1 MHKLIIVSVLLI
13 LLSPGVFARGNEGD
27 PVAGKEKSQT
37 CAACHGVDGNSTT
50 PMWPKIAG
58 QHETYILKQLM
69 DFQSGARENA
79 QMTPMAAPLT
89 EQDMQ
94 DIAAYY
100 ASQEVKIGKAD
111 PAAIE
116 LGQRVYRAGNI
127 EAGVPACMA
136 CHGPTGRGNPAA
148 GYPSLSGQ
156 HAEYTKSQLNA
167 FRQDIRTN
175 DKNEV
180 MRTIVDRMT
189 DDEISSVAEYL
200 QGLHFRE

>member
-1 MHKLIIVSVLLI
+1 MQNSLMVFIFLA
-13 LLSPGVFARGNEGD
+13 LLSLTVFAEGD

-50 PMWPKIAG
+50 PMWPKLAG
-58 QHETYILKQLM
+58 QHETYIVKQLI
-69 DFQSGARENA
+69 DFKSGARENA
-79 QMTPMAAPLT
+79 QMSPMAAPLT
-89 EQDMQ
+89 DQ
-94 DIAAYY
+94 DIEDLAAYY
-100 ASQEVKIGKAD
+100 ASQEVKMGKAD
-111 PAAIE
+111 PAAVE
-116 LGQRVYRAGNI
+116 LGQKVYRAGNI

-156 HAEYTKSQLNA
+156 HAEYTKNQLNA
-167 FRQDIRTN
+167 FRQDVRSN

-189 DDEISSVAEYL
+189 DDEISTVAEFL

>member
-13 LLSPGVFARGNEGD
+13 LLSAGVFARGNEGD

>member
-1 MHKLIIVSVLLI
+1 MQNSLIVFIFLA
-13 LLSPGVFARGNEGD
+13 LLSLTVFAEGD

-50 PMWPKIAG
+50 PMWPKLAG
-58 QHETYILKQLM
+58 QHETYIVKQLM
-69 DFQSGARENA
+69 DFKSGARENA
-79 QMTPMAAPLT
+79 QMSPMAVPLT
-89 EQDMQ
+89 DQ
-94 DIAAYY
+94 DIEDLAAYY
-100 ASQEVKIGKAD
+100 ASQEVKMGKAN
-111 PAAIE
+111 PAAVE
-116 LGQRVYRAGNI
+116 LGQKVYRAGNI

-156 HAEYTKSQLNA
+156 HAEYTKNQLNA
-167 FRQDIRTN
+167 FRQDVRSN

-189 DDEISSVAEYL
+189 DDEISTVAEFL

>member
-1 MHKLIIVSVLLI
+1 MQNSLMVFIFLA
-13 LLSPGVFARGNEGD
+13 LLSLTVFAEGD

-50 PMWPKIAG
+50 PMWPKLAG
-58 QHETYILKQLM
+58 QHETYIVKQLI
-69 DFQSGARENA
+69 DFKSGARENA
-79 QMTPMAAPLT
+79 QMSPMAVPLT
-89 EQDMQ
+89 DQ
-94 DIAAYY
+94 DIEDLAAYY
-100 ASQEVKIGKAD
+100 ASQEVKMGKAD
-111 PAAIE
+111 PAAVE
-116 LGQRVYRAGNI
+116 LGQKVYRAGNI

-156 HAEYTKSQLNA
+156 HAEYTKNQLNA
-167 FRQDIRTN
+167 FRQDVRSN

-189 DDEISSVAEYL
+189 DDEISTVAEFL

>member
-1 MHKLIIVSVLLI
+1 MVFIFLA
-13 LLSPGVFARGNEGD
+13 LLSLTVFAEGD

-50 PMWPKIAG
+50 PMWPKLAG
-58 QHETYILKQLM
+58 QHETYIVKQLI
-69 DFQSGARENA
+69 DFKSGARENA
-79 QMTPMAAPLT
+79 QMSPMAVPLT
-89 EQDMQ
+89 DQ
-94 DIAAYY
+94 DIEDLAAYY
-100 ASQEVKIGKAD
+100 ASQEVKMGKAD
-111 PAAIE
+111 PAAVE
-116 LGQRVYRAGNI
+116 LGQKVYRAGNI

-156 HAEYTKSQLNA
+156 HAEYTKNQLNA
-167 FRQDIRTN
+167 FRQDVRSN

-189 DDEISSVAEYL
+189 DDEISTVAEFL